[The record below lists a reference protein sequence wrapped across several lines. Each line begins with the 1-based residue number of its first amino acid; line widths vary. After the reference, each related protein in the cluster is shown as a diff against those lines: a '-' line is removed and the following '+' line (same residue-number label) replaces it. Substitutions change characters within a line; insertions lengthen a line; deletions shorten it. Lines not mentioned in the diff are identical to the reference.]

1 MGAGEDGGC
10 TSGRS
15 SGSGVGV
22 VASAAFAFVRLDSLL
37 GACVAVGGVGTVVVG
52 ATVLGTSVERAR
64 LVAEGVRAGAISR
77 AVVAA
82 AELPNCS
89 ESFSSACSQSQS
101 LLTVLVPVSLLQLAD
116 ISVMMPC
123 R

>member
-1 MGAGEDGGC
+1 MGAGRWGGGNVMGAGEDGGC

-52 ATVLGTSVERAR
+52 ATVLGTSRR
-64 LVAEGVRAGAISR
+64 K
-77 AVVAA
+77 
-82 AELPNCS
+82 
-89 ESFSSACSQSQS
+89 SSACGGRRASRSY
-101 LLTVLVPVSLLQLAD
+101 
-116 ISVMMPC
+116 
-123 R
+123 